1 MMLPTSFIPT
11 SHLTQSAN
19 VTVSA
24 EQRQLIHMAASILLD
39 YPVPK
44 RYEHFQLIEDEL
56 RGAKLPTPVV
66 KEFDRFFGSDEIRTI
81 QDLEKHY
88 VTVFDLKRRATMY
101 LSYYLTGDTRKRGTA
116 LVRFTEAYRAGGRE
130 LDREEL
136 PDYLPVVLEF
146 SATGDAQIAGELL
159 ASHREGIELLRTTL
173 ESTASPYAGIVS
185 ALCMTLPPIDQAT
198 KERYLKLITDGP
210 PAEMVGASAMGPL
223 EPFTL
228 GETLGSH

>member
-1 MMLPTSFIPT
+1 MLPTSFIPT
-11 SHLTQSAN
+11 SHLTQTAH
-19 VTVSA
+19 VTVSG

-39 YPVPK
+39 YPTVE
-44 RYEHFQLIEDEL
+44 RYEHFGLIRDEL
-56 RGAKLPTPVV
+56 AAANLPTPVV
-66 KEFDRFFGSDEIRTI
+66 SELGRFFNSAEVGSV

-88 VTVFDLKRRATMY
+88 VSIFDLKRRATMY

-116 LVRFTEAYRAGGRE
+116 LVRFTEAYRAGGCE
-130 LDREEL
+130 MDKEEL

-159 ASHREGIELLRTTL
+159 SSHREGIELLRTTL
-173 ESTASPYAGIVS
+173 ESTQSPYAGLVS
-185 ALCMTLPPIDQAT
+185 ALCMTLPVIDQAT

-210 PAEMVGASAMGPL
+210 PAEMVGVTAMGPL

-228 GETLGSH
+228 GETLGSR